1 MGISNDG
8 KAAGAVFVL
17 VASLCQLMYL
27 RPYQSQIHTVVAITV
42 LSATTSIL
50 FAGTLR
56 EYKLRRFGIIVG
68 LLVSILA
75 IVIGNVLDIWIIT
88 REEEKIEEEEVY
100 GAGSAFFIVD
110 DAAAPGGGAAAEDQ
124 IFVGRQARSYTLDD
138 INVVEVEMD
147 ALDDPNSI
155 ESPTTA
161 QAPVL
166 VSSTGSGGMFGS
178 TSNFGSVNNFDSG
191 VNNFGSV
198 NNFDSGVNNFG
209 SVNGVGYNNYP
220 AGPPPPGAGV
230 HNFGSGVNN
239 FGSGNGVGYN
249 NYPAGPP
256 PPSAPVN
263 SDPFSSVSN
272 MQAYNTSIMASG
284 SVAGSGGMFVENG
297 IAMSSSSSSSSSSS

>member
-1 MGISNDG
+1 MG
-8 KAAGAVFVL
+8 
-17 VASLCQLMYL
+17 
-27 RPYQSQIHTVVAITV
+27 
-42 LSATTSIL
+42 
-50 FAGTLR
+50 
-56 EYKLRRFGIIVG
+56 
-68 LLVSILA
+68 
-75 IVIGNVLDIWIIT
+75 
-88 REEEKIEEEEVY
+88 
-100 GAGSAFFIVD
+100 
-110 DAAAPGGGAAAEDQ
+110 
-124 IFVGRQARSYTLDD
+124 DD

-155 ESPTTA
+155 GSPTTA

-198 NNFDSGVNNFG
+198 NNFDSGVN
-209 SVNGVGYNNYP
+209 
-220 AGPPPPGAGV
+220 
-230 HNFGSGVNN
+230 NFGSGVNN

>member
-1 MGISNDG
+1 MG
-8 KAAGAVFVL
+8 
-17 VASLCQLMYL
+17 
-27 RPYQSQIHTVVAITV
+27 
-42 LSATTSIL
+42 
-50 FAGTLR
+50 
-56 EYKLRRFGIIVG
+56 
-68 LLVSILA
+68 
-75 IVIGNVLDIWIIT
+75 
-88 REEEKIEEEEVY
+88 
-100 GAGSAFFIVD
+100 
-110 DAAAPGGGAAAEDQ
+110 
-124 IFVGRQARSYTLDD
+124 FVGRQARSYTLDD

-198 NNFDSGVNNFG
+198 NGVA
-209 SVNGVGYNNYP
+209 YNNYP
-220 AGPPPPGAGV
+220 AGPPPPGA
-230 HNFGSGVNN
+230 GVNN

-272 MQAYNTSIMASG
+272 MQAYNTSIIERQCCWKWRD
-284 SVAGSGGMFVENG
+284 VCRERDCHVLVLIVVVLEL
-297 IAMSSSSSSSSSSS
+297 

>member
-161 QAPVL
+161 KAPVL
-166 VSSTGSGGMFGS
+166 VSSTGSGGLFGS
-178 TSNFGSVNNFDSG
+178 TS
-191 VNNFGSV
+191 NFGSV

-220 AGPPPPGAGV
+220 AGPPPPGAAVHNFDSGV
-230 HNFGSGVNN
+230 NNFGSGVNN